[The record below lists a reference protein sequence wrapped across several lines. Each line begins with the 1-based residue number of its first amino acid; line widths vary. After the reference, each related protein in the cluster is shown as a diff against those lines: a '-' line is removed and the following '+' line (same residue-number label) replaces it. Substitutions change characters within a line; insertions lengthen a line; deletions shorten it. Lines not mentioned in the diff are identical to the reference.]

1 MNVAIT
7 SEGNTLNSIVDPR
20 FGRCAYFAIYDTE
33 TKETEFILNP
43 AKDSN
48 EGAGPA
54 AVKFVASKGVKK
66 IIAGEFGGKIK
77 TLLDSLNIVMQNEHG
92 KTILEI
98 IEGL

>member
-33 TKETEFILNP
+33 TKKTEFILNP

-54 AVKFVASKGVKK
+54 AVKFVVSKGVKK